1 MSNFQQKKLNVFEA
15 ALKEGRTNFYLH
27 ADATYEHNETLIK
40 QIIDP
45 NNLNANIFLYSKE
58 ELLARQFVMNNPYTK
73 FLPDGFVLE
82 NSLLRE
88 DVKINVFV
96 LGFDLMNYNIVLNQG
111 IDKILIYED
120 HHLLLKVKDD
130 LNN

>member
-1 MSNFQQKKLNVFEA
+1 MTVLKSNLFNTTSRYDFILFNEDNILETLNVFEA

-58 ELLARQFVMNNPYTK
+58 ELLDIKISDCIEKATGKIRNYRNHITQKRSEYFVTC
-73 FLPDGFVLE
+73 D
-82 NSLLRE
+82 
-88 DVKINVFV
+88 
-96 LGFDLMNYNIVLNQG
+96 
-111 IDKILIYED
+111 
-120 HHLLLKVKDD
+120 
-130 LNN
+130 